1 MYKTMTVSDMARD
14 LVTDEY
20 AGWSPA
26 GAYALAE
33 RLDELEPESE
43 WDPVA
48 VRCDFSEYESAVD
61 AAAQYCDDPM
71 DEDEALDYLNE
82 QTMVITFTG
91 GVIIADF

>member
-14 LVTDEY
+14 LIQDEF
-20 AGWSPA
+20 AGWTPA

-33 RLDELEPESE
+33 WFDQIEPQLE

-48 VRCDFSEYESAVD
+48 VRCDFSEYESAAE
-61 AAAQYCDDPM
+61 AAAQYSDNPM
-71 DEDEALDYLNE
+71 DEAEALEYLQE

>member
-1 MYKTMTVSDMARD
+1 MYKTLTVSDMARD
-14 LVTDEY
+14 LIQDEF
-20 AGWSPA
+20 AGWTPA

-33 RLDELEPESE
+33 WFDELEPQLE

-48 VRCDFSEYESAVD
+48 VRCDFSEYESAAD
-61 AAAQYCDDPM
+61 AAAQYCNDSL